1 MTEKEQCKEEY
12 EFVLKIPFISD
23 YYTRRV
29 KTAVEKSNINARV
42 VATPGQ
48 SVKSLLKSKT
58 KADCY
63 CDYCERNMDC
73 TIVNYVYQATCKSCH
88 KTYIGG
94 SARPIP
100 ERQNE
105 HEASVRLL
113 NSRTTLGYHALSH
126 SSEEAK
132 TRAASLKGQR
142 DVANLFEKYSIRI
155 IGRYKDPLET
165 FINEGLLIKKLKP
178 AINNMTSNGFIE

>member
-1 MTEKEQCKEEY
+1 M
-12 EFVLKIPFISD
+12 LKIPYISD
-23 YYTRRV
+23 FYTRRV
-29 KTAVEKSNINARV
+29 KKVVKNNNINARV

-58 KADCY
+58 KVDCS

-73 TIVNYVYQATCKSCH
+73 TIANYAYQATCRSCQ

-94 SARPIP
+94 SARPIT

-113 NSRTTLGYHALSH
+113 NSRTTLGHHARSH
-126 SSEEAK
+126 STEDDK

-142 DVANLFEKYSIRI
+142 NVANLFEKYCIKI
-155 IGRYKDPLET
+155 IGQYRDPLET
-165 FINEGLLIKKLKP
+165 FINEGLLIKELNP
-178 AINNMTSNGFIE
+178 GLNNIKSNGFIE